1 MVYTTEKQ
9 AKEYEA
15 KHETSLVEA
24 LGYVGD
30 NDVLVLYYMILDKL
44 HEANYKNPVAF
55 KWAELCDITGE
66 TRNNA
71 SRIKARFLNAA
82 EMLYAMSAQFE
93 VKKGVIRIAHIVRM
107 IDISRGG
114 MAIYAEEE
122 VLPIMEKE
130 ISKTTHDPSLFQ
142 ADRALKGVIPLGLY
156 LEDQLRRQKSADTV
170 TLSAYSA
177 INAYLLADYLT
188 ISRNYSKR
196 LESLETR
203 LDHLVSINF
212 LRAWKWRDARPTSET
227 EEKQSMIICTF
238 AKPHTKPQSE
248 TKPRIIKNKT
258 SKGIK

>member
-1 MVYTTEKQ
+1 
-9 AKEYEA
+9 
-15 KHETSLVEA
+15 
-24 LGYVGD
+24 
-30 NDVLVLYYMILDKL
+30 
-44 HEANYKNPVAF
+44 
-55 KWAELCDITGE
+55 
-66 TRNNA
+66 
-71 SRIKARFLNAA
+71 
-82 EMLYAMSAQFE
+82 
-93 VKKGVIRIAHIVRM
+93 
-107 IDISRGG
+107 
-114 MAIYAEEE
+114 
-122 VLPIMEKE
+122 MEKE

-248 TKPRIIKNKT
+248 TETKPRIIKNKT